1 MSAGRILV
9 VDPDP
14 SVLAS
19 LEEDLVAEDFEV
31 ACLSQPTLAVSR
43 AAEFRPDLVLVDPD
57 VALFTGPELIRA
69 LRAFPSTQPIPVAF
83 IAQDRSEAALLRWIH
98 AGAVD
103 VIYKPL
109 GPDQVVRI
117 TELVLSLQRT
127 PWRGPATPDLQIR
140 TLLNLFRHD
149 SRTGTLRLNPGTPFE
164 GRAAFIEGRMAGAA
178 FGSATG
184 LKAIEEMLGF
194 DDGLWR
200 FESELPSAD
209 ELPRPR
215 SNDDTT
221 EPIRVPEELRPRL
234 LLVDDD
240 PDLRKLF
247 TTQLTRAGFSV
258 EIAEDGRDGCQAA
271 RTRDFDL
278 IVADLN
284 MPRMDGWGMLRQLR
298 SDFRTRETP
307 VIFLSA
313 HDDYRD
319 TLRAARSGAWDYLPK
334 TGRADQVS
342 QRALKALE
350 PRRQAQMVISEHRQ
364 AVFEAEVLGPRW
376 LVRELSEQQASGIL
390 EGRDEWFQYRM
401 GFRDGH
407 LVFARATTGQ
417 RDSTALNALGAFIL
431 SRKAQV
437 RFEPGVVVEPGMF
450 DQPTPLLLDA
460 ACLAL
465 SELQTRVLT
474 QRLNEQSTFEIDPE
488 LYGLFC
494 RISPERSVRIARAV
508 CEDRIPPQQVPHHL
522 TLPLEEVELALV
534 DLARRRVLKFV
545 DP

>member
-9 VDPDP
+9 IDPD
-14 SVLAS
+14 SGVLSS
-19 LEEDLVAEDFEV
+19 LEEDLVNAGFEV
-31 ACLSQPTLAVSR
+31 ESLSQPTLAVAR
-43 AAEFRPDLVLVDPD
+43 AAQFRPDLVLVEPD
-57 VALFTGPELIRA
+57 VPLFTGPELIRA
-69 LRAFPSTQPIPVAF
+69 MRAFPSTQPIPVAF
-83 IAQDRSEAALLRWIH
+83 MAENRSEAALLRWIH

-103 VIYKPL
+103 VVYKPL
-109 GPDQVVRI
+109 GPQQSNRI
-117 TELVLSLQRT
+117 GELVRSLQRT
-127 PWRGPATPDLQIR
+127 PWLGPSAPDLQIR
-140 TLLNLFRHD
+140 TLLNLFRNEV
-149 SRTGTLRLNPGTPFE
+149 RTGTLRLNPGTPFE
-164 GRAAFIEGRMAGAA
+164 GRAAFVEGRLTAAA
-178 FGSATG
+178 FGNATG

-194 DDGLWR
+194 DDGVWR
-200 FESELPSAD
+200 FEPTLPSPD
-209 ELPRPR
+209 DLPRAR
-215 SNDDTT
+215 STDEPT
-221 EPIRVPEELRPRL
+221 ETIRVPEELRPKL

-258 EIAEDGRDGCQAA
+258 EVAEDGRDGWQAA
-271 RTRDFDL
+271 RTRDFDV

-284 MPRMDGWGMLRQLR
+284 MPRLDGWGMLRQLR

-334 TGRADQVS
+334 TGRADQVC

-350 PRRQAQMVISEHRQ
+350 PRREARAVISQHRA
-364 AVFEAEVLGPRW
+364 AVFEAEVVGPRW
-376 LVRELSEQQASGIL
+376 LVRELSEQQASGVL
-390 EGRDEWFQYRM
+390 DGRDEWFHYRM

-407 LVFARATTGQ
+407 LVFARASTGQ
-417 RDSTALNALGAFIL
+417 RDSTALNALGAFL
-431 SRKAQV
+431 VSRKAQV

-450 DQPTPLLLDA
+450 EQSTPQLLDA

-474 QRLNEQSTFEIDPE
+474 QRLSAQTTFEVDPE

-494 RISPERSVRIARAV
+494 RISSEQSVRIARAV
-508 CEDRIPPQQVPHHL
+508 CEERIAPQEVPQHL
-522 TLPLEEVELALV
+522 TLPFEDVEVALL
-534 DLARRRVLKFV
+534 DLVRRRVLKFV
-545 DP
+545 DQ